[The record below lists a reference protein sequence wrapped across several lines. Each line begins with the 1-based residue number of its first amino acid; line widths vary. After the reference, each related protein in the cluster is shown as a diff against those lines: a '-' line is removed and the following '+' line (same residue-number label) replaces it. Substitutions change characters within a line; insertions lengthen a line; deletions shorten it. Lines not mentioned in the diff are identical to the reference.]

1 MATLEPHQAPAL
13 AHAGV
18 GGREIDGPKG
28 AAIPG
33 MAGALMATKAEER
46 KLLHEVA
53 DAIGALIEFWGFKRV
68 MGRLWTILY
77 LQDEPLTA
85 AELCER
91 LEIST
96 GAASMTLAELER
108 WGVVKR
114 SRKPGDR
121 REYFEAETDI
131 WKMVS
136 RVLRERELQQI
147 DRALDVLERAR
158 KMISESPPPGDGARA
173 KLLADRIGRLA
184 DLARLGRTF
193 LTAIVD
199 HARVDLG
206 PLVRFARDAALAAGA
221 RKK

>member
-1 MATLEPHQAPAL
+1 
-13 AHAGV
+13 
-18 GGREIDGPKG
+18 
-28 AAIPG
+28 
-33 MAGALMATKAEER
+33 MATKAEER

-68 MGRLWTILY
+68 MGRLWAILY

-147 DRALDVLERAR
+147 DRALEVLERAR
-158 KMISESPPPGDGARA
+158 RVVSESPPPGDGARA
-173 KLLADRIGRLA
+173 KLLAERIGRLA

-199 HARVDLG
+199 HARVHLG

-221 RKK
+221 RKT